1 VDKIKILDSDLVI
14 GDPLAWAVYGQEG
27 HLLLNEGYILKTE
40 NQKSVLLAKE
50 LYRNPTVKE
59 IEAEATRAVDRPI
72 PEVSPFETLAS
83 LKTNLRDIILNIQNN
98 IPADYNRDILDL
110 AGEIQNLSRSS
121 NVDAALGALIL
132 DQEALYIDLHP
143 ILCAILIEKLTKR
156 RKIPDQDRLPFIA
169 AALTQNIGMWHE
181 QDILSNQ
188 TTPLTD
194 KQRKIINEHPY
205 KSREMM
211 KAVGIDDKA
220 WLDTILFHHERIDG
234 KGYPKGLSGDEI
246 PESARILALADI
258 YSAMILPRQ
267 YRDGLYV
274 KKALRDIFIQRG
286 SMVDENLAQMLIKEI
301 GIYPP
306 GAFVMLNNGEIA
318 IVLKHNAKQ
327 ANCPLV
333 LSVIN
338 PRGLTYQI
346 PRKRDT
352 EQEKI
357 FAIEKVVARPEVLKI
372 NLNQI
377 WGIAET
383 PKEILI

>member
-50 LYRNPTVKE
+50 LYRHPTVQE
-59 IEAEATRAVDRPI
+59 IEDEKTKVVGRPL
-72 PEVSPFETLAS
+72 PEVSPFETLDS
-83 LKTNLRDIILNIQNN
+83 IKTNLRNIIVNIHKSM
-98 IPADYNRDILDL
+98 PADYNRAILGL
-110 AGEIQNLSRSS
+110 AGDIQNLSHN
-121 NVDAALGALIL
+121 NVDPALGALIL
-132 DQEALYIDLHP
+132 DQEAQYIDLHP

-188 TTPLTD
+188 ITPLTD

-211 KAVGIDDKA
+211 KAVGIDDPA

-234 KGYPKGLSGDEI
+234 KGYPKGLSGNAI
-246 PESARILALADI
+246 PESARMLALVDI

-372 NLNQI
+372 NINQI
-377 WGIAET
+377 WDIAET
-383 PKEILI
+383 PKETPI

>member
-50 LYRNPTVKE
+50 LYRHPTVQE
-59 IEAEATRAVDRPI
+59 IEDEKTKVVGRPL
-72 PEVSPFETLAS
+72 PEVSPFETLDS
-83 LKTNLRDIILNIQNN
+83 IKTNLRNIIVNIHKSM
-98 IPADYNRDILDL
+98 PADYNRAILGL
-110 AGEIQNLSRSS
+110 AGDIQNLSHN
-121 NVDAALGALIL
+121 NVDPALGALIL
-132 DQEALYIDLHP
+132 DQEAQYIDLHP

-188 TTPLTD
+188 ITPLTD

-211 KAVGIDDKA
+211 KAVGIDDPA

-234 KGYPKGLSGDEI
+234 KGYPKGLSGNAI
-246 PESARILALADI
+246 PESARMLALVDI

-338 PRGLTYQI
+338 PRGITYQI

-372 NLNQI
+372 NINQI
-377 WGIAET
+377 WDIAET
-383 PKEILI
+383 PKETPI